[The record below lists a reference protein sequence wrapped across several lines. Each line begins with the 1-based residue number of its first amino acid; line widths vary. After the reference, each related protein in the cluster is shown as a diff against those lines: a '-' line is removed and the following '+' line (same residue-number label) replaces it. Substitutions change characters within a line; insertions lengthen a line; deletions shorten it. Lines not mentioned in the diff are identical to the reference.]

1 MNENTKIRRGSLFF
15 AVCAALLA
23 LFCVFAGACSA
34 KDDDG
39 NKNFP
44 EQTIVAPNI
53 TGPAGQTVLEGY
65 SSFSSERFI
74 VSGDN
79 VSVSANVPVAAADK
93 IVWNAESLCL
103 SVSGGLSAGKY
114 EVTLTATNGN
124 AAMDKTLVY
133 TLTVEKCDPPKIT
146 VENDCLYLI
155 EDYGAITSDE
165 FTVSGTSVK
174 ITATCGNKNADG
186 KIVWN
191 DTTKRLEIAAGLPV
205 DGYTVVLTASNG
217 TPAMNAVLEYK
228 IFVTP
233 IPQVLGEEEIVLLG
247 ADYQTSVFAY
257 SSKGRN
263 VTVEKRSGNDLIV
276 WNAEEQ
282 TLTVGA
288 GLEVGEHKVELVAA
302 NGDEVH
308 DSVFEIS
315 VIVKR
320 LYNVTGSYEYGSG
333 RYDAA
338 SGKYI
343 NAGDGNVTAKV
354 GEKSVTVN
362 EQNQTYTLERVPE
375 GEYVVAVESDYYFPA
390 EIKIVVSGE
399 NEAFSIQ
406 EKVVLKNTKMS
417 DNEGITYG
425 ENGEIT
431 VAGNT
436 AALFAGSPATAA
448 GEGFAVKYTVLTN
461 GSTGWFNRGGL
472 HVETNATD
480 RQNHDFGFVS
490 TGAKWAIYVKQS
502 DVNERDNLSIGF
514 AAFNKQDEW
523 NVTAVYS
530 DGVYYLSYE
539 SLDGAKTYTTALVA
553 QSFTYAKGSEIVDTT
568 LTRALGLS
576 CYVDSTHTTTFK
588 NISYAIGNEAAK
600 AELNKMPN
608 PEYNVT
614 VTKGTRFA
622 LPEAEAKNGE
632 GFVINYTVNDNGCT
646 GFLRRGGLYIV
657 STENGVERRYRFGTY
672 QSGLYVGS
680 SDEATENRDY
690 YYKNLAIQ
698 DGKWEVTIVF
708 YDGVYY
714 TKFTQGDTVY
724 TKKIDASTQSDTS
737 DSLNDTNKAVIYSKT
752 ATRKLWLHSFTQEN
766 KYDTKL
772 NKVTYSIGNE
782 AAQAAIAAMGFEN

>member
-1 MNENTKIRRGSLFF
+1 
-15 AVCAALLA
+15 
-23 LFCVFAGACSA
+23 
-34 KDDDG
+34 
-39 NKNFP
+39 
-44 EQTIVAPNI
+44 
-53 TGPAGQTVLEGY
+53 
-65 SSFSSERFI
+65 
-74 VSGDN
+74 
-79 VSVSANVPVAAADK
+79 
-93 IVWNAESLCL
+93 
-103 SVSGGLSAGKY
+103 
-114 EVTLTATNGN
+114 
-124 AAMDKTLVY
+124 
-133 TLTVEKCDPPKIT
+133 
-146 VENDCLYLI
+146 
-155 EDYGAITSDE
+155 
-165 FTVSGTSVK
+165 
-174 ITATCGNKNADG
+174 
-186 KIVWN
+186 
-191 DTTKRLEIAAGLPV
+191 
-205 DGYTVVLTASNG
+205 
-217 TPAMNAVLEYK
+217 MNAVLEYK

-276 WNAEEQ
+276 WNAEEK

-338 SGKYI
+338 NDKYI

-354 GEKSVTVN
+354 GDKSVAVD

-461 GSTGWFNRGGL
+461 RRTGWFNRGGL
-472 HVETNATD
+472 HVETSATD

-490 TGAKWAIYVKQS
+490 TGSKWAIYVKQS

-530 DGVYYLSYE
+530 NGVYYLSYE
-539 SLDGAKTYTTALVA
+539 LADGSKTYTTAFMA
-553 QSFTYAKGSEIVDTT
+553 ESFTYVKGSEIVNTAV
-568 LTRALGLS
+568 TRALGLS
-576 CYVDSTHTTTFK
+576 SYADSDYVTNFK
-588 NISYAIGNEAAK
+588 NISYTIGNEAAK
-600 AELNKMPN
+600 AELKKLPAPEMNLTIAGGTKVTLPN
-608 PEYNVT
+608 
-614 VTKGTRFA
+614 
-622 LPEAEAKNGE
+622 AEAKNGE
-632 GFVINYTVNDNGCT
+632 GFVINYTIANNDDKAW
-646 GFLRRGGLYIV
+646 FMRGGLAIASSDNGTNIGYNFGFANIGAFYIRKNGDTAHYFTDLTAGKDDKWIITAAFYNGEYFFKCDNGAGSV
-657 STENGVERRYRFGTY
+657 STFKLTSAADITY
-672 QSGLYVGS
+672 SMS
-680 SDEATENRDY
+680 A
-690 YYKNLAIQ
+690 YKNIL
-698 DGKWEVTIVF
+698 F
-708 YDGVYY
+708 
-714 TKFTQGDTVY
+714 
-724 TKKIDASTQSDTS
+724 STTANRTLELHAFNDTS
-737 DSLNDTNKAVIYSKT
+737 RAT
-752 ATRKLWLHSFTQEN
+752 AFS
-766 KYDTKL
+766 
-772 NKVTYSIGNE
+772 KVTCSIGND
-782 AAQAAIAAMGFEN
+782 AAQTAIAAMGFGE